1 MALAFRLPR
10 IAPAEDRAPL
20 RLVEPVRS
28 RSHRVVLVTALVI
41 GCMFSVAVLQSN
53 MAQQQLRIDRLSR
66 DIVRARNNF
75 DRLRAE
81 RARYQSPE
89 YLSGR
94 AAELGLVPGLQ
105 TAMVAVPADI
115 AVEVASGI
123 GKVDSDVSGSDQ
135 SPLDQFGRMKRT
147 VQEAP

>member
-10 IAPAEDRAPL
+10 VAPATDRAPL
-20 RLVEPVRS
+20 RLVEATRS
-28 RSHRVVLVTALVI
+28 GSHRAMAAVALVI
-41 GCMFSVAVLQSN
+41 GCMFAVAVLQSN
-53 MAQQQLRIDRLSR
+53 IAQQQIRIDQLNR

-81 RARYQSPE
+81 RARFQSPE
-89 YLSGR
+89 YLAGR
-94 AAELGLVPGLQ
+94 ARELGLVPGLE
-105 TAMVAVPADI
+105 TTMVAIPTDI

-123 GKVDSDVSGSDQ
+123 GTVDSDVVASEQ

-147 VQEAP
+147 AQETP

>member
-10 IAPAEDRAPL
+10 GATTGERPSL
-20 RLVEPVRS
+20 RLVEPVRN
-28 RSHRVVLVTALVI
+28 RGHRVVVVVTLVI
-41 GCMFSVAVLQSN
+41 GCMFAVAVLQSN
-53 MAQQQLRIDRLSR
+53 MAQQQIRIDRLSR

-81 RARYQSPE
+81 RARFQSPE

-94 AAELGLVPGLQ
+94 AVELGLVPGLQ
-105 TAMVAVPADI
+105 TAMVAIPVDI

-123 GKVDSDVSGSDQ
+123 GKVDTDVTSSRQ

-147 VQEAP
+147 VQDAP

>member
-1 MALAFRLPR
+1 MALAFRLPDAAPGER
-10 IAPAEDRAPL
+10 IPL
-20 RLVEPVRS
+20 RLVEATRPRGL
-28 RSHRVVLVTALVI
+28 RITLIAALVI

-53 MAQQQLRIDRLSR
+53 MAEQQQRIDRLSR

-75 DRLRAE
+75 DKLRAE

-89 YLSGR
+89 YLTVR
-94 AAELGLVPGLQ
+94 VKEMGLMPSIETV
-105 TAMVAVPADI
+105 MVAIPTDI

-123 GKVDSDVSGSDQ
+123 GKVDSDVASSRQ